1 MSEYKFVEDSLQL
14 EMNIYGVRNRLLLFR
29 LLLNMLNK
37 KLENKNDEEAYRI
50 WMKYWHRHNHEF
62 EVFKN
67 FSPLEIFRVIRN
79 RQTLR
84 NISLQLLKAGQ
95 NLNSAVLKVRSWRY
109 NIEIAANAY
118 ELFLK
123 GGQQRHRQEYD
134 NAISRINQMQ
144 EAKADLQKVMNL
156 MNQMV
161 QTFNLP
167 FVTQMVSMYTK
178 IFDELCRFC
187 DKVADYAKTIERE
200 AEKVLGAKGEWNQ
213 ALNNSNSYF
222 NLRLQMNL
230 ESKQK

>member
-1 MSEYKFVEDSLQL
+1 MSEYKFVEESLQL
-14 EMNIYGVRNRLLLFR
+14 EMNIYGVRKRLLLF
-29 LLLNMLNK
+29 LVLLNMLNK
-37 KLENKNDEEAYRI
+37 ELENKNDEEAYRI

-67 FSPLEIFRVIRN
+67 LSRLEILQVIRN

-95 NLNSAVLKVRSWRY
+95 NLTSAALKVRSWRY

-200 AEKVLGAKGEWNQ
+200 AEKVLGAKGTMMST
-213 ALNNSNSYF
+213 LNGNTVLSLSYEAG
-222 NLRLQMNL
+222 LY
-230 ESKQK
+230 SK